1 MNNVFEI
8 IKEIIPILA
17 LVVSAVSLFVYTQR
31 DKKSFLRININ
42 SNKLL
47 FTVDLENIG
56 PSPARIKEIK
66 LQRSSAKTEPEPK
79 PEEELSLMT
88 LFGAK
93 GYTPID
99 GSGKGSIPQGDD
111 DVKFD
116 WNVEGRMFSNLAG
129 DVISGGGTK
138 HHLFRC
144 QASDVDSLKY
154 LWETLKD
161 YEMTI
166 TYYDVYGIL
175 FWWKRECK
183 SHFRQDFDSFTAA
196 LGNKTEFSEKADMK

>member
-8 IKEIIPILA
+8 IKEIVPILA

-47 FTVDLENIG
+47 FAVDLENIG

-66 LQRSSAKTEPEPK
+66 LQRSRAKAEAE

-99 GSGKGSIPQGDD
+99 GSGKGSIPQGGDN
-111 DVKFD
+111 VKFD

-144 QASDVDSLKY
+144 HASDVDSLKY

-196 LGNKTEFSEKADMK
+196 LGNKTKFSEKIDMK

>member
-8 IKEIIPILA
+8 IKEIVPILA
-17 LVVSAVSLFVYTQR
+17 LVVSAASLFVYTQR

-47 FTVDLENIG
+47 FAVDLENIG

-66 LQRSSAKTEPEPK
+66 LQRSRTKAEAE

-93 GYTPID
+93 GYTSIAD
-99 GSGKGSIPQGDD
+99 RGKGSIPQGDD
-111 DVKFD
+111 VVKFD

-144 QASDVDSLKY
+144 HASDVDSLKY

-196 LGNKTEFSEKADMK
+196 LGNKTKFSEKIDMK

>member
-8 IKEIIPILA
+8 IKEIVPILA

-47 FTVDLENIG
+47 FAVDLENIG

-66 LQRSSAKTEPEPK
+66 LQRSRAKVEAEL
-79 PEEELSLMT
+79 EEELSLMT

-116 WNVEGRMFSNLAG
+116 WNVEERMFSNLAG

-144 QASDVDSLKY
+144 HASDVDSLKY

-196 LGNKTEFSEKADMK
+196 LGNKTKFSEKIDMK